1 MTNKTQ
7 AGKLSPLEP
16 VLLRRLGLA
25 RPLPKARP
33 VYRHLVHAIER
44 AIATLGEC
52 YATDGPMESGSILYK
67 IELGNTGRINSEARR
82 F

>member
-1 MTNKTQ
+1 MI
-7 AGKLSPLEP
+7 AAPRIDSF
-16 VLLRRLGLA
+16 
-25 RPLPKARP
+25 
-33 VYRHLVHAIER
+33 IER